1 MCKRCVLISKRS
13 DFQYGTNFE
22 LEERQNP
29 PALTKGCVTGA
40 SQDHLVGFH
49 KLTISTGQGNIRKL
63 LNISHNSEAELTVWS
78 PKTCWLFPAPVIFVA
93 IGLAGCHRLT
103 FKSWTNF
110 FLEAWIIADK
120 LGNKTLLIAP
130 FHFGQK

>member
-63 LNISHNSEAELTVWS
+63 LGISHNSEAELTVWS

-93 IGLAGCHRLT
+93 IGLAIGLVDLQIMDEFCPW
-103 FKSWTNF
+103 SV
-110 FLEAWIIADK
+110 ESC
-120 LGNKTLLIAP
+120 G
-130 FHFGQK
+130 

>member
-13 DFQYGTNFE
+13 DFQYGTNFV

-78 PKTCWLFPAPVIFVA
+78 PKLAFSCSGHFCCYWVGWL
-93 IGLAGCHRLT
+93 
-103 FKSWTNF
+103 SQ
-110 FLEAWIIADK
+110 AD
-120 LGNKTLLIAP
+120 LQIMDEFCP
-130 FHFGQK
+130 

>member
-13 DFQYGTNFE
+13 DFQYGTNFV

-93 IGLAGCHRLT
+93 IGLAIGLVDLQIMDEFCPW
-103 FKSWTNF
+103 SV
-110 FLEAWIIADK
+110 ESC
-120 LGNKTLLIAP
+120 G
-130 FHFGQK
+130 

>member
-1 MCKRCVLISKRS
+1 MKDKIPQLKPKDVDGS
-13 DFQYGTNFE
+13 F
-22 LEERQNP
+22 
-29 PALTKGCVTGA
+29 VTGA

-49 KLTISTGQGNIRKL
+49 KLTIFTGQGNIRKL
-63 LNISHNSEAELTVWS
+63 LGISHNSEAELTVWS

-110 FLEAWIIADK
+110 FLGAWKVADK
-120 LGNKTLLIAP
+120 LGTKTLLIAP
-130 FHFGQK
+130 FNFGQK